1 MTTTESLLAIV
12 SFIAVFLIPAV
23 ISYLIYKKL
32 KFNKYMNLIISI
44 VIFLILMFALLF
56 ILYGAV
62 YTTGYTTSSITTSSS
77 P

>member
-56 ILYGAV
+56 IRMEQCIQQAILPPV
-62 YTTGYTTSSITTSSS
+62 
-77 P
+77 